1 MFEGAEQN
9 VAIGSQEN
17 SIRGYS
23 LCKNGP
29 RITHL
34 FFTDDSLLF
43 CRARL
48 TDLEVIQDILA
59 VYEQASR
66 QQISRDKT
74 TLFFSKV
81 MTKDRKEEILNFLGV
96 LEIKEYEKYF
106 SLPTVMGRNKKTSLN
121 YVKERV
127 WSKLQGWKENLL
139 S

>member
-1 MFEGAEQN
+1 M
-9 VAIGSQEN
+9 
-17 SIRGYS
+17 
-23 LCKNGP
+23 
-29 RITHL
+29 
-34 FFTDDSLLF
+34 
-43 CRARL
+43 

-106 SLPTVMGRNKKTSLN
+106 GLPTVVRRNKKTSLN